1 MNELKCKNIIEE
13 VYEDIKNYY
22 GRSKHQSEFPT
33 IELHHNIYVRLTGEE
48 DAEGDCDP
56 DAEYDR
62 EENTIVIYY
71 PKAKNKQ
78 WILET
83 LIHEY
88 THYLQDG
95 KEMKRMY
102 DEEGHEY
109 DTHPFELEAI
119 AAEKDWKLF
128 VK

>member
-1 MNELKCKNIIEE
+1 MFQILQRDGKNLYLIYCRLIPKPFK
-13 VYEDIKNYY
+13 YTSQDIHSY
-22 GRSKHQSEFPT
+22 
-33 IELHHNIYVRLTGEE
+33 
-48 DAEGDCDP
+48 
-56 DAEYDR
+56 
-62 EENTIVIYY
+62 IVIYY

-95 KEMKRMY
+95 EEMKRMY
-102 DEEGHEY
+102 DEEGYEY

>member
-13 VYEDIKNYY
+13 VYDDIKNHY
-22 GRSKHQSEFPT
+22 GRSKYQHEFPEV
-33 IELHHNIYVRLTGEE
+33 ELHHNICVRITGCEE
-48 DAEGDCDP
+48 AEGDCDP

-62 EENTIVIYY
+62 QENKIVVYY
-71 PKAKNKQ
+71 PKAENKE
-78 WILET
+78 WVIST
-83 LIHEY
+83 LLHEY

-95 KEMKRMY
+95 EEMQRMY
-102 DEEGHEY
+102 DEDGYEY

-128 VK
+128 IK

>member
-22 GRSKHQSEFPT
+22 GRSKHQSEFQT

-95 KEMKRMY
+95 KEIKMMY
-102 DEEGHEY
+102 DEEGYEY